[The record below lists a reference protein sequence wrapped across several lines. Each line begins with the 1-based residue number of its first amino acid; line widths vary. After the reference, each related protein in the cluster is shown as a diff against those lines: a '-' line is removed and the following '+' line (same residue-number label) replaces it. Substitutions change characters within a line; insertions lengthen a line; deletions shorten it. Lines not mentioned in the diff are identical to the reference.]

1 MHGLRKSLNR
11 YGVLRFPDCMRKIRK
26 LINKLKNRQI
36 ISGYLF
42 AIGATALWSGNFI
55 IARGLNESI
64 SPISLAFWRWVVA
77 VIVFLPFALKPL
89 ISEWDI
95 LKENIPYLSITSL
108 LGITIFNTLIY
119 LAGHT
124 TTAINLSLISITFPV
139 FIVILSR
146 IFFRELI
153 TFNKG
158 FGIIVVAAG
167 VILLITKGTLSR
179 LLNISFAI
187 GDVWM
192 LVAAIIFAIYSIL
205 LKRKPEQL
213 SIWALQLST
222 FILGLIFLSPF
233 FIWEYVAAPPVEFD
247 TKTVCSILYVGI
259 FASLS
264 AFVLWNKAI
273 MTVGPSKAG
282 MIYYTLPLFSGGLA
296 YLFLK
301 EDISIIHFYSVL
313 LIVSGIF
320 TANYES
326 RKVYQEKMGSDSN

>member
-1 MHGLRKSLNR
+1 LTNILQK
-11 YGVLRFPDCMRKIRK
+11 
-26 LINKLKNRQI
+26 RQI

-64 SPISLAFWRWVVA
+64 PPISLAFWRWFVA
-77 VIVFLPFALKPL
+77 IIVFLPFALKPL
-89 ISEWDI
+89 ISEWST
-95 LKENIPYLSITSL
+95 LKENVSYLSITSL

-124 TTAINLSLISITFPV
+124 TSAINLSLISITFPV

-146 IFFRELI
+146 IFFRELV

-158 FGIIVVAAG
+158 FSIIVVVAG

-192 LVAAIIFAIYSIL
+192 LVAALIFATYSIL

-213 SIWALQLST
+213 SIWAFQLST
-222 FILGLIFLSPF
+222 FILGLIFLFPF
-233 FIWEYVAAPPVEFD
+233 FVWEYVVTPPAEFD
-247 TKTVCSILYVGI
+247 TKTVISILYIGI

-273 MTVGPSKAG
+273 MMIGPSKAG
-282 MIYYTLPLFSGGLA
+282 MVYYTLPLFSGFLA
-296 YLFLK
+296 HLLLK
-301 EDISIIHFYSVL
+301 EDICLVHFYSAL
-313 LIVSGIF
+313 LIVSGIL

-326 RKVYQEKMGSDSN
+326 KKV